1 MIALPMA
8 VPFIVLVLAALVAMV
23 GFRKTAVWVWF
34 VALAVISARREPGT
48 MPITGGASG
57 NRGVS
62 RCSRTAVSGSSS
74 NNGWPTNVASMS

>member
-34 VALAVISARREPGT
+34 VALAVMVYVFQSH
-48 MPITGGASG
+48 ITDPLKIAL
-57 NRGVS
+57 
-62 RCSRTAVSGSSS
+62 
-74 NNGWPTNVASMS
+74 